1 MSSRLYAILIIVSML
16 CLLVCKDPA
25 VEQKIDPQLRLQLKN
40 MKANSQ
46 LDNSISIV
54 FKTNEQLTDA
64 HKTVLEKKGILITG
78 NIGNIYTAK
87 LPARS
92 LYDLAKM
99 RFTESIQ
106 GSREMR
112 AHPRDSSTTIQEN
125 SEE

>member
-1 MSSRLYAILIIVSML
+1 MASRLNAILIIVTSFI
-16 CLLVCKDPA
+16 LLVCKDPA

-40 MKANSQ
+40 LKANSQ

-54 FKTNEQLTDA
+54 FKTNEQLTDD
-64 HKTVLEKKGILITG
+64 HKAVLEKKGISILG

-87 LPARS
+87 LPAKS
-92 LYDLAKM
+92 VYDLAKM
-99 RFTESIQ
+99 RFTDSIQ
-106 GSREMR
+106 GSREMK